1 MERTSAS
8 SSREKEKE
16 REERERVGGI
26 YGRVGCGLGGG
37 YRERGGRKIIRVTP
51 GAKSEFTNEMCR
63 GAATPMRPVGP
74 SLDFDQV

>member
-8 SSREKEKE
+8 SSRERE
-16 REERERVGGI
+16 RGRGRVGGI